1 MFAALLVLVLMLL
14 LLLVV
19 VLGRLRAPR
28 RLGRL
33 VAHQSLQRLEV
44 APLRRGEAQRQRR
57 GRLRSS
63 SRGEGIVV
71 ITAAAA
77 AAVVVVV
84 LFGGSLNDGCGR
96 CGGGHVVQAVS
107 RLQVH
112 AQAL

>member
-14 LLLVV
+14 LLL
-19 VLGRLRAPR
+19 LLL
-28 RLGRL
+28 LGRL